1 VRPTKHPADFCKP
14 GVDEMLFPPSMKC
27 FTAATGGQVS
37 LLSLH
42 CLNKEDVEQEVAV
55 RFCTLYTVLVFQTAQ
70 R

>member
-1 VRPTKHPADFCKP
+1 
-14 GVDEMLFPPSMKC
+14 MLFPPSMKC

-70 R
+70 RQDHHLDTFSAIAVLA

>member
-1 VRPTKHPADFCKP
+1 
-14 GVDEMLFPPSMKC
+14 MLFPPSMKC

-55 RFCTLYTVLVFQTAQ
+55 RFFTLFWCFRLLRDRTITWTRSQLSRF
-70 R
+70 